1 MSWGPATVYIHERL
15 PHNEVTR
22 GIYDKSSQDM
32 FRNVYLVDM
41 DNMSID
47 TANTN
52 NTSLGS
58 NSIGFSM
65 VPLLPERQDSESR
78 YVIEHAGTVTPA
90 V

>member
-15 PHNEVTR
+15 PDDEVSQGVYDRSTR
-22 GIYDKSSQDM
+22 DM
-32 FRNVYLVDM
+32 FRNVYMVDI

-65 VPLLPERQDSESR
+65 IPLLPERSDNESR
-78 YVIEHAGTVTPA
+78 YISSTACYRLY
-90 V
+90 